1 MTSVAIIGAGFSGLA
16 AAVQLIA
23 AGHDVTVYERAEDVG
38 GVWRENTYP
47 GAACD
52 VPSAYYCFSFEPN
65 PRWSRRYAPQ
75 QEMRSRALQHFSLS
89 PHWTV

>member
-52 VPSAYYCFSFEPN
+52 VPSAYARMC
-65 PRWSRRYAPQ
+65 RVRARRRRART
-75 QEMRSRALQHFSLS
+75 RSDRDR
-89 PHWTV
+89 